1 MMNPHNQQNLGKKQG
16 KDQGADTIAG
26 RKMVYKEEETLEV
39 PERPV
44 FTIHAM
50 HLVLSR

>member
-1 MMNPHNQQNLGKKQG
+1 MERTE
-16 KDQGADTIAG
+16 GAHTVADW
-26 RKMVYKEEETLEV
+26 KMVYKEEETLEV

-50 HLVLSR
+50 HPVLSR